1 MYRLVSFKK
10 KGSAMAMF
18 TEQERQEKFTIT
30 LTRDE
35 WLTAFDVL
43 AEFDGLDETM
53 PQGMQCH
60 EFTKDVHAVAG
71 KIMDIVCPIKRGE

>member
-1 MYRLVSFKK
+1 
-10 KGSAMAMF
+10 MAMF

-60 EFTKDVHAVAG
+60 EFCKDVHAVAG